1 MFLFLRRRLAV
12 FSLLVVSLIWMSC
25 SKKTTAPPQTEI
37 TGIEMLRK
45 GFLSP
50 PDWARPGVYWYFMDG
65 NLSEEG
71 MTKDLESM
79 KKAGIGYVL
88 FLEVNVGVPRGK
100 VDFLSDRWLQLFA
113 HAEKECRRLNI
124 SMTLGIG
131 PGWSGSGGPWVK
143 PEQSMQHLV
152 SSSVTIDGGQKKEIK
167 LPVPQPRRP
176 FFGEGVFTPEL
187 KRKWQDFYQDVAVLA
202 FPTLTDTNRIQDIDE
217 KAIYY
222 RAPYSSM
229 PGVKPFLVADYD
241 LAANPGSVIDKD
253 QIIDLT
259 DKLQP
264 DGTLDWEAPSGRWT
278 IMRFGVRNNGA
289 ITRPAPFPGLGF
301 EEDKMDAVA
310 LHDHLKEY
318 TGKIFQKIGKLS
330 KKEGGLRFLHM
341 DSWEMGAQN
350 WTKNMRAEFMK
361 RRGYDPQPFYP
372 VYNGII
378 VTSPEVSERFL
389 WDLRQTAQELVLEN
403 HAQQVKEYS
412 HQRGLGL
419 SIEPYDMN
427 PTADLELGA
436 VADIPMCEFWSNG
449 FGFNTSYSCIE
460 ATSIGH
466 VNGSSVIAA
475 EAFTAQGDEGWKQ
488 HPGSMKAQGDWAFA
502 AGINRFVYHTF
513 QSQPLADSL
522 RPGMTM
528 GPYGVHWDRN
538 QTWWPMADAYHRYIS
553 RCQFMLQQG
562 RAVADILYLTPEGAP
577 FIFRPP
583 SSALSGEEPIRDR
596 RGYNFDGCSPG
607 QLLTARAENNEV
619 VFPGGARYR
628 LLVLPDVK
636 TMTPA
641 LLEKIKSL
649 VNDGAI
655 VVGQPPLQSP
665 GLSDY
670 PHCDEQV
677 KALALE
683 LWGSLEVPAT
693 YTERRYGKGKII
705 WGQGIST
712 GVDALYPLYSI
723 TATVLTNM
731 GLPEDMEWSGNLR
744 YAHRTGRDMDI
755 YFVANKTAEPVEA
768 EAVFR
773 CVTGEPEL
781 WDPVT
786 GYMRTLTEFSKGDKQ
801 TTIPLQFEPLQ
812 SYFIVFR
819 KNASTAAPSASQ
831 NFPQYNELTTLSG
844 AWDLSFDPKWG
855 GPEQVVFEDL
865 QDWTG
870 RTEEGIKYY
879 SGTAVYT
886 KSFDLSLTENRG
898 KNERI
903 LLDLGE
909 VHNMA
914 RVKLNGRD
922 LGVVWINPWQVD
934 ITGVVKERDN
944 RLEIAVVNLW
954 PNRLIGD
961 EQLPD
966 DGIKDRKWPEWLLEG
981 KPRTSGRYTFSTY
994 KHYQKD
1000 SPLLK
1005 SGLIGPV
1012 VIKRATY

>member
-1 MFLFLRRRLAV
+1 
-12 FSLLVVSLIWMSC
+12 
-25 SKKTTAPPQTEI
+25 
-37 TGIEMLRK
+37 
-45 GFLSP
+45 
-50 PDWARPGVYWYFMDG
+50 
-65 NLSEEG
+65 
-71 MTKDLESM
+71 
-79 KKAGIGYVL
+79 
-88 FLEVNVGVPRGK
+88 
-100 VDFLSDRWLQLFA
+100 
-113 HAEKECRRLNI
+113 
-124 SMTLGIG
+124 
-131 PGWSGSGGPWVK
+131 
-143 PEQSMQHLV
+143 
-152 SSSVTIDGGQKKEIK
+152 
-167 LPVPQPRRP
+167 
-176 FFGEGVFTPEL
+176 
-187 KRKWQDFYQDVAVLA
+187 
-202 FPTLTDTNRIQDIDE
+202 
-217 KAIYY
+217 
-222 RAPYSSM
+222 
-229 PGVKPFLVADYD
+229 
-241 LAANPGSVIDKD
+241 
-253 QIIDLT
+253 
-259 DKLQP
+259 
-264 DGTLDWEAPSGRWT
+264 
-278 IMRFGVRNNGA
+278 
-289 ITRPAPFPGLGF
+289 
-301 EEDKMDAVA
+301 
-310 LHDHLKEY
+310 
-318 TGKIFQKIGKLS
+318 
-330 KKEGGLRFLHM
+330 
-341 DSWEMGAQN
+341 
-350 WTKNMRAEFMK
+350 
-361 RRGYDPQPFYP
+361 
-372 VYNGII
+372 
-378 VTSPEVSERFL
+378 
-389 WDLRQTAQELVLEN
+389 
-403 HAQQVKEYS
+403 
-412 HQRGLGL
+412 
-419 SIEPYDMN
+419 
-427 PTADLELGA
+427 
-436 VADIPMCEFWSNG
+436 
-449 FGFNTSYSCIE
+449 
-460 ATSIGH
+460 
-466 VNGSSVIAA
+466 
-475 EAFTAQGDEGWKQ
+475 
-488 HPGSMKAQGDWAFA
+488 MKAQGDWAFA

-683 LWGSLEVPAT
+683 LWGSLEVPAI

-705 WGQGIST
+705 WGQGISA

-744 YAHRTGRDMDI
+744 YTHRTGRDMDI

-768 EAVFR
+768 EVVFR

-786 GYMRTLTEFSKGDKQ
+786 GDMRTLAEFNKWDKQ

-844 AWDLSFDPKWG
+844 AWDVSFDPKWG
-855 GPEQVVFEDL
+855 GPEQIVFEDL
-865 QDWTG
+865 QNWTG

-886 KSFDLSLTENRG
+886 KSFDLSLTENPG

-934 ITGVVKERDN
+934 ITGVVRERDN

-994 KHYQKD
+994 KHYRKD